1 MRQKEVAAIVR
12 DLKQNYGMRELPQW
26 VLESGGRIRMS
37 TKDALQAAKKMRGV
51 KSTGV
56 ALTGEEGV
64 LTIEGAQLLSDRIT
78 KNVLDLRSRHEAETI
93 AAGDPLELKD
103 LVPDGQYAIRFGKD
117 WLGTGVVDSLYLIP
131 TIPEWR
137 LAKRRTGEAEQ

>member
-1 MRQKEVAAIVR
+1 MRQKEVAAMVR
-12 DLKQNYGMRELPQW
+12 DLKHNYGMRELPQW
-26 VLESGGRIRMS
+26 VFEAGGRIRIA
-37 TKDALQAAKKMRGV
+37 TKDAMQAAKKMRAI

-78 KNVLDLRSRHEAETI
+78 KNVLEIRSRHEAEKI
-93 AAGDPLELKD
+93 AAGEPLELKD
-103 LVPDGQYAIRFGKD
+103 LVPDGHYAIRFGKD

-137 LAKRRTGEAEQ
+137 LAKRRTSEAEQ